1 MIHIS
6 MSLRKQYQEKI
17 FKTHLE
23 KLERLEKIQKIEEE
37 SSELFYLFEELYE
50 EIKSQDK
57 LINTIEES
65 IKSAEHQI
73 NTSDNDIS
81 DSEKINKRV
90 TTFQN
95 FKKVSGIFIGSG
107 LGGIVFL
114 YNPYVA
120 IGTIIGGAV
129 VGGIVQYLL

>member
-50 EIKSQDK
+50 EIKLQDN
-57 LINTIEES
+57 LVNTIEES
-65 IKSAEHQI
+65 IKSTEHQI
-73 NTSDNDIS
+73 NTSDTDIS
-81 DSEKINKRV
+81 DSEKINKWAIP
-90 TTFQN
+90 N
-95 FKKVSGIFIGSG
+95 FTKVSGIFIGSG

>member
-1 MIHIS
+1 

-50 EIKSQDK
+50 EIKLQDK
-57 LINTIEES
+57 LINTIDDS
-65 IKSAEHQI
+65 IKTSEQQI
-73 NTSDNDIS
+73 NTSDNDIKE
-81 DSEKINKRV
+81 SEKSNKFPHF
-90 TTFQN
+90 T
-95 FKKVSGIFIGSG
+95 KISGIFIGSG
-107 LGGIVFL
+107 LGGIALL